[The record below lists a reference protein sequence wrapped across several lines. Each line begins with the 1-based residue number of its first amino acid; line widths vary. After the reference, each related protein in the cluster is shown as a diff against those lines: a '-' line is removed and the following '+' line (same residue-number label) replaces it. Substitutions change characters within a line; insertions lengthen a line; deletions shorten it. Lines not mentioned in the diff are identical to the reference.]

1 MHTAKA
7 CVVVLTLGMT
17 LFGVASHA
25 AAADSPKRDATI
37 EKCIARAHREYSD
50 PGEAEA
56 YFRARSA
63 VYKACMVEN
72 GEAP

>member
-17 LFGVASHA
+17 LFGVVSRA
-25 AAADSPKRDATI
+25 AGEDSPKRDAAI
-37 EKCIARAHREYSD
+37 QKCIVRAHREYPD

-63 VYKACMVEN
+63 VYKACMAEN